1 MGVKNEVVAMNKKQ
15 GQQARKGIKCGLCN
29 MASEPLLGDQPC
41 GPPWRWATHSGAPD
55 GGRWLRAVTGT
66 AAAGGLQ
73 AEIAGTGG
81 GGGSKQIPGAKGYV
95 GCHRCGS
102 KEHRAINCKVEQQ
115 EKIGPTIRKRL
126 KQDGEEAT
134 RVWLLQVLDHNV

>member
-1 MGVKNEVVAMNKKQ
+1 M
-15 GQQARKGIKCGLCN
+15 GIKCGLCN

-41 GPPWRWATHSGAPD
+41 GPPWRWATHSGAPE

-66 AAAGGLQ
+66 APAGVLQ
-73 AEIAGTGG
+73 ATIAGVNGG
-81 GGGSKQIPGAKGYV
+81 GVSKQIPDKSGYA

-102 KEHRAINCKVEQQ
+102 LHHRAINCKVQHE

-126 KQDGEEAT
+126 KEEGEEAT
-134 RVWLLQVLDHNV
+134 RAWLLKVLDDNVRMLAARAAKKEAKKLVR